1 MGWTG
6 GGSAPQADPNIG
18 AAQKQLADLSTEQW
32 NMFKNDVYPEL
43 LRQAKVAET
52 RADEVWASDKKIAD
66 FQLKNAET
74 DRANYENYGLPAAKR
89 LVDDANMYNTA
100 GYQEQMA
107 GQAIGDIEA
116 AQAVSREDQAM
127 RDRAYGINPTSGRSA
142 AAANAS
148 NIQYALAKASAA
160 TQTREA
166 AKQLGLQKQANVFN
180 MASGLPAQALAS
192 SNSAVSSG
200 GAGLAAGE
208 SGMNATLKT
217 SGATNAATGTAMQ
230 GWGNVGSL
238 GVGKYNADINRYN
251 AEAASNPWNMVLGA
265 AAGVGT
271 KVALGKFGG

>member
-6 GGSAPQADPNIG
+6 GGSTPQADPNIG
-18 AAQKQLADLSTEQW
+18 VAQKQLADLSTEQW

-43 LRQAKVAET
+43 LRQAKVAES
-52 RADEVWASDKKIAD
+52 RADEVWAQDKKIAD

-74 DRANYENYGLPAAKR
+74 DRANYETYGLPAAKR

-107 GQAIGDIEA
+107 GQAVGDIEA
-116 AQAVSREDQAM
+116 AQAMSRQDQAM
-127 RDRAYGINPTSGRSA
+127 RDSAYGINPTSGRSA
-142 AAANAS
+142 AATNAS

-180 MASGLPAQALAS
+180 MAAGLPAQALAS
-192 SNSAVSSG
+192 ANSAVSTG

-217 SGATNAATGTAMQ
+217 SGASNAATGTAMQ

-238 GVGKYNADINRYN
+238 GVNKYNADISRYN
-251 AEAASNPWNMVLGA
+251 AEAASNPWNTIIGA

-271 KVALGKFGG
+271 KYALGKIG

>member
-6 GGSAPQADPNIG
+6 GGAAPQADPNIG

-52 RADEVWASDKKIAD
+52 RADEVWKMDRGIAE
-66 FQLKNAET
+66 FQLKNAQT
-74 DRANYENYGLPAAKR
+74 DRAIYETYGLSAGKK
-89 LVDDANMYNTA
+89 LVDDANKYNEA

-107 GQAIGDIEA
+107 GQAIGDIA
-116 AQAVSREDQAM
+116 AAEEVARQTGIM
-127 RDRAYGINPTSGRSA
+127 RDRAYGIDPTSGRSGLGFN
-142 AAANAS
+142 ANNVTA
-148 NIQYALAKASAA
+148 ALAKAQAG

-166 AKQLGLQKQANVFN
+166 AKQLGLQKQANVYN
-180 MASGLPAQALAS
+180 MAAGLPAQALAS
-192 SNSAVSSG
+192 SSAAVGAG

-217 SGATNAATGTAMQ
+217 SGASNAATGTAMQ

-238 GVGKYNADINRYN
+238 GVNKYQADISRYN
-251 AEAASNPWNMVLGA
+251 AEAASNPFNTIIGA

-271 KVALGKFGG
+271 KYALGKIG